1 MQFDMAPIS
10 ISSQDLPGL
19 YRTADSI
26 SETSQKEYF
35 YLALGYMAFLFFGSI
50 LAFLTTFWPTS
61 KPIAIAS
68 AVSFLGSL
76 SLILFIYFQR
86 PETAWY
92 SARAVAESVKTR
104 AWRWMMRAEPY
115 TEREKIEQARIELIN
130 DMKAILDQNREM
142 ANRIGGEHCDG
153 DAITEKMEEVRA
165 MDFSE
170 RFELYKQARINDQL
184 EWYQQKTLWNRRRS
198 KQWLSV
204 SIGLNVCAI
213 ILLLVKI
220 AEPDH
225 ILPIEI
231 VAFLAGAALTWTQM
245 KKFRELATSYG
256 LAAHEIT
263 LVKAESANVSSE
275 GQFSEFVLNSEN
287 AFSRE
292 HTQWVARKE

>member
-1 MQFDMAPIS
+1 MRFDMNS
-10 ISSQDLPGL
+10 VTISSEDLPGL

-26 SETSQKEYF
+26 SEASQKEYF
-35 YLALGYMAFLFFGSI
+35 RLALGYLAFLFFGSI
-50 LAFLTTFWPTS
+50 LAFLTAFWPAS
-61 KPIAIAS
+61 KSIAIAS

-76 SLILFIYFQR
+76 LLILFIYFQR

-115 TEREKIEQARIELIN
+115 TEREKIEQARIELIS
-130 DMKAILDQNREM
+130 DMRTILDQNREM
-142 ANRIGGEHCDG
+142 ANRIGGEHCTG
-153 DAITEKMEEVRA
+153 EAITRLMETIRA
-165 MDFSE
+165 MKFSE
-170 RFELYKQARINDQL
+170 RFEVYKSARIDDQL
-184 EWYQQKTLWNRRRS
+184 DWYQRKTLWNRRRS

-204 SIGLNVCAI
+204 SIGLNACAI
-213 ILLLVKI
+213 ILLLIKI
-220 AEPDH
+220 AEPAH
-225 ILPIEI
+225 IVPVEI

-256 LAAHEIT
+256 LTAHEIT
-263 LVKAESANVSSE
+263 LIKGEAANVSDE
-275 GQFSEFVLNSEN
+275 LQFSEFVLNSEN